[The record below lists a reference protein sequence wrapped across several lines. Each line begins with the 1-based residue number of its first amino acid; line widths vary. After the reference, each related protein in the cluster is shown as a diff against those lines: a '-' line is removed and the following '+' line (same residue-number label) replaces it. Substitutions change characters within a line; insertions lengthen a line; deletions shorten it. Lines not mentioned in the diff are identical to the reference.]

1 MALFF
6 VLALV
11 AFLAVSFVLLA
22 TYLAVRSRWIRL
34 SVGLSYFHADLEADK
49 SPPLEQ
55 AQHNDTL
62 GQGKGQTT

>member
-6 VLALV
+6 VLALL
-11 AFLAVSFVLLA
+11 AFLVLSFVALA
-22 TYLAVRSRWIRL
+22 TYLAIRSRWIRFSFGSPFL
-34 SVGLSYFHADLEADK
+34 HAELEADK